1 VNLTYDLF
9 EKTPNGELLWHGAV
23 CGLKAVRKELT
34 ELARRTGN
42 ECVLLDLQTHQIRRT
57 PSRQEPKFSKGRSRR
72 CAGYCRPSCRNA
84 NSHQIATVDALKD
97 ELNRTQI
104 DLIFADLELAFTF
117 AASAA
122 ASENPDTRNCNRA
135 HALKAYF
142 HIRDKLLP
150 LCTPNDSQRAE
161 IERKL
166 AELQRCLERLSEKSA

>member
-1 VNLTYDLF
+1 
-9 EKTPNGELLWHGAV
+9 V
-23 CGLKAVRKELT
+23 CAAGPT
-34 ELARRTGN
+34 N
-42 ECVLLDLQTHQIRRT
+42 PPIRRT
-57 PSRQEPKFSKGRSRR
+57 PSRQEPS
-72 CAGYCRPSCRNA
+72 A
-84 NSHQIATVDALKD
+84 ATMDTLKD
-97 ELNRTQI
+97 DLNRTKM
-104 DLIFADLELAFTF
+104 DLIFAALELAFTF

-135 HALKAYF
+135 PALKAYF